1 MQLLLLLI
9 IVAGVFL
16 LPLNNNKLH
25 KNAITP
31 ATRIS
36 SRSHPTTVEQQ
47 QITQECVIFY

>member
-1 MQLLLLLI
+1 
-9 IVAGVFL
+9 
-16 LPLNNNKLH
+16 LNNNKLH